1 MFADQFC
8 INSFFDEHERELDQ
22 WSRLLA
28 AGGVR
33 NLALVGLPGGMD
45 LLRLSVDILRCAKL
59 ERLYLG
65 CWHFPGTADL
75 PDGTGVFPHLRELTM
90 VHTFFED
97 RDLDHMLASSPVLET
112 LALLVSFG
120 KAKHVRLRGQ
130 RLQCVLF
137 WESMAFDLEVVDS
150 PLLKRL
156 IMWDT
161 CPPAPVG
168 DVSWGSGFLKAHL
181 S

>member
-1 MFADQFC
+1 
-8 INSFFDEHERELDQ
+8 
-22 WSRLLA
+22 
-28 AGGVR
+28 
-33 NLALVGLPGGMD
+33 MD
-45 LLRLSVDILRCAKL
+45 LLRLPVDILRCAKL